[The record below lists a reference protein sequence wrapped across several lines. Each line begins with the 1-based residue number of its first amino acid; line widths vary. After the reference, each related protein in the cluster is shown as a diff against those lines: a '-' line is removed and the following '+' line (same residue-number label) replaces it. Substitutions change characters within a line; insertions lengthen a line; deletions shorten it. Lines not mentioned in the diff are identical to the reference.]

1 MSTARASGQSSLP
14 IADYSPVVEKSSL
27 RRDSLGI
34 AGDTTS
40 PLWRALDRAAAT
52 IVSLQ
57 PSTDEGARRRD
68 RLVGQVAAAT
78 AAVRRATRRPSD
90 VGASDATIDHE
101 VLETLRREF
110 LREIQLEPSIDGRQ
124 LLRAMLAF
132 ENIAVKRVVRKVP
145 SATFGLEALVEVAHD
160 MRSPLTSILF
170 LVDAIRTRKSGAV
183 TPVQERQLGLIYGA
197 ALGLSTLASDL
208 VDLVRGGGGLVE
220 GPPAPFSVAEVL
232 CGVRDLVTPI
242 AEEKGL
248 RLTCVPPDTDGRLGY
263 AAALSRV
270 LLNLTTNAVKFTQ
283 EGFVEIECTEKTA
296 TRVRFSITD
305 SGLGLPQEVRRSL
318 FSAFTQSSGR
328 MRFSNSGLG
337 LSICRSIL
345 RSMDS
350 ELQVETSTGKGSCF
364 SFELEL
370 PAVERS

>member
-1 MSTARASGQSSLP
+1 M
-14 IADYSPVVEKSSL
+14 ADYSPVVETPL
-27 RRDSLGI
+27 RRDSLGL
-34 AGDTTS
+34 AGDATS
-40 PLWRALDRAAAT
+40 AIWRVLDRAAAN
-52 IVSLQ
+52 IVSVQ
-57 PSTDEGARRRD
+57 PSTYEGARRREA
-68 RLVGQVAAAT
+68 LIGHIAAVT
-78 AAVRRATRRPSD
+78 AAVRRAARRPSD
-90 VGASDATIDHE
+90 VGAADATIDRD

-110 LREIQLEPSIDGRQ
+110 LRELQLEPAVDGRQ
-124 LLRAMLAF
+124 LVRAMLAF
-132 ENIAVKRVVRKVP
+132 ENVAARRSVRK
-145 SATFGLEALVEVAHD
+145 SHSGTFGLEALVEVAHD

-183 TPVQERQLGLIYGA
+183 TSVQERQLGLIYGA

-208 VDLVRGGGGLVE
+208 VDLVRGGGSLVE

-248 RLTCVPPDTDGRLGY
+248 RLSCQPPGTDGRTGY

-283 EGFVEIECTEKTA
+283 EGFVEIDCTEVSS
-296 TRVRFSITD
+296 TRVRFSVID

-318 FSAFTQSSGR
+318 FNAFTQSSGR

-350 ELQVETSTGKGSCF
+350 ELRVETSTGKGTCF
-364 SFELEL
+364 SFELDL
-370 PAVERS
+370 PPVERS